1 MDLQKNQTHSI
12 TISDILKITIQSLY
26 IILQMHFRQK
36 GFNLKTQMKV
46 FGCIYFILFF
56 TSNDNFFATK
66 TEKRLN
72 RIIKFRS
79 TAFLYPLPIG

>member
-46 FGCIYFILFF
+46 FGCIYFILLF
-56 TSNDNFFATK
+56 TSNNNFFRYK
-66 TEKRLN
+66 N
-72 RIIKFRS
+72 
-79 TAFLYPLPIG
+79 